1 MNASDLPS
9 TTTGSSSAE
18 ARSAANSTADDL
30 LHRLTARLQPEGQTH
45 LLRFWEELT
54 PLERRGL
61 AEQIDALD
69 LPLVNRLY
77 REQLST
83 VRDPALASQLA
94 SSAQTL
100 EDIER
105 AGGADEAAV
114 QDVGRQLWQAGRAG
128 VIIVAGGS
136 GSRLGFSQPK
146 GMYPIG
152 PVSGVSLFQWLIEKI
167 VAASRRYGARIPLYL
182 MTSPVTHDA
191 TVAFL
196 DEHRRFGLPRE
207 DLRIFEQATL
217 PALDAASGQIL
228 LEAKDRLAL
237 AADGTGGLLRALLR
251 HGMLDDMRLRGLDH
265 LCYAN
270 IDNPLAS
277 ICDAGFLG
285 RHARADADV
294 TTQVVRKRAPDEP
307 LGTMLRI
314 GERVQM
320 VEYSELP
327 PSLARQTERDGGLRF
342 WNGNIAVHV
351 FRREFLQRA
360 AELSLP
366 FHAASKRVPY
376 IDERGSA
383 VEPESPNAVK
393 LEQFIFDAFPLAE
406 RVKVVEVERSSHF
419 AAVKNR
425 SGSPED
431 SPETVRAQLLALH
444 RRWLA
449 EAGFR
454 PEPDALVEISPL
466 LAQDAA
472 ELCQR
477 ASEGA
482 VMHPHGYLR

>member
-1 MNASDLPS
+1 LNASDLRR
-9 TTTGSSSAE
+9 TTTGPSSTKASSA
-18 ARSAANSTADDL
+18 ADDL
-30 LHRLTARLQPEGQTH
+30 RHRLTARLQPEGQTH

-54 PLERRGL
+54 PVQRRGL
-61 AEQIDALD
+61 AEQIDALN
-69 LPLVNRLY
+69 LPLVSRLY
-77 REQLST
+77 REQLSAA
-83 VRDPALASQLA
+83 RGPGLASQLA
-94 SSAQTL
+94 SSAQPL
-100 EDIER
+100 EDVEQ

-114 QDVGRQLWQAGRAG
+114 QDLGRQLWQAGRAG

-152 PVSGVSLFQWLIEKI
+152 PVSGVCLFQWLIEKI

-196 DEHRRFGLPRE
+196 EEHQRFGLPRE
-207 DLRIFEQATL
+207 DLLIFEQATL
-217 PALDAASGQIL
+217 PALDAATGEIL
-228 LEAKDRLAL
+228 LEARDRLAL
-237 AADGTGGLLRALLR
+237 TADGTGGLLRALLR
-251 HGMLDDMRLRGLDH
+251 HGLLDDDH

-270 IDNPLAS
+270 VDNPLAS

-285 RHARADADV
+285 RHARADADL
-294 TTQVVRKRAPDEP
+294 TTQVVQKRTPDEP
-307 LGTMLRI
+307 LGTLLRMD
-314 GERVQM
+314 ERVRM
-320 VEYSELP
+320 VEYSEMP
-327 PSLARQTERDGGLRF
+327 PSLARQTDRDGGLRF
-342 WNGNIAVHV
+342 WNGSIAVHV

-360 AELSLP
+360 AKLSLP
-366 FHAASKRVPY
+366 FHAAYKRVPY
-376 IDERGSA
+376 VDERGS
-383 VEPESPNAVK
+383 VVKPESPNAVK

-431 SPETVRAQLLALH
+431 SPETVRAQLVALH

-454 PEPDALVEISPL
+454 LEPDTLVEISPL

-472 ELCQR
+472 ELRLR

-482 VMHPHGYLR
+482 VVDPHGYLR